1 METLTFRYPRL
12 VALIILVLVAGGLS
26 SLLALGRQ
34 EDPTITNL
42 FATATTVFPGAE
54 PGRVETLVTARIEDA
69 LRELSEVDVIEST
82 SATGISIVS
91 IELTDTLPDDQIE
104 QVWSE
109 IRDTLSEAEVE
120 FPAGAG
126 APELETD
133 GAGAYGA
140 IAALSASHEGV
151 STAVMGRYATDIAD
165 QLRNV
170 PGTKLVDV
178 FGAPEEEVLVTI
190 DPQRSAA
197 LGLTA
202 RDISRAI
209 QAADAKGQA
218 GRLRATGNDLVINL
232 TGEIDALDR
241 LRNVV
246 VRESDNGTITWL
258 GDIAEVSR
266 GVRTPVAE
274 MAIHNGRPAI
284 LIAAKLEDG
293 LQVDQWMTMVREE
306 VDAYQ
311 DMVPA
316 SLSLDLSF
324 DQSTYTSDRLLE
336 VATNMAIGVALVV
349 GVLFITLGA
358 RAALIVALILPIVSL
373 ASLLTMNFLGL
384 AIHQMS
390 VTGLIVAL
398 GLLVDAGIVM
408 TDEVA
413 KRVRRGEARINA
425 AGAATKRLFAPLL
438 ASTLTTALSF
448 TPMILLPGP
457 AGDFVGSIAIA
468 VVVML
473 LWSFAIAVT
482 VTPALAAW
490 TMPDGQTPSWL
501 ATGVPGGVIAWLFER
516 SLRWAVANPLRSI
529 ALSLI
534 LPVLGFVSMPTLTAQ
549 FFPGVDRDQFHIEVE
564 LGPAA
569 AITKTGETVAV
580 LDAALR
586 DRDEIESVNWVIGR
600 SAPAFYYNIVGNR
613 DNAPQYAQALVTTA
627 SPQATEAILPDLQR
641 DLSALA
647 PEAQVLVRGLV
658 QGPPVAAPVELRL
671 VGPDLDTLS
680 DLGDELRAMLADVP
694 TVTTTRAT
702 INAVPPK
709 VSIAVDEARAR
720 LLGLDLAAIT
730 GQMQAGLEGVTGG
743 TLVEG
748 TDELP
753 VRVRLG
759 DAERGDLNAISDL
772 PIIVPNAAALS
783 AQGTFPALPLSAIA
797 DVEIVPSNSSI
808 TRRNAER
815 VNTVQAFI
823 LRGVLPEEALAD
835 TQALLAESG
844 FAPPPGYRL
853 EFGGDSDARADTLG
867 NLLAS
872 VGLIVLLT
880 IAVIVLTFN
889 SFRLSVIAF
898 IVCGLS
904 AGLSILALAIF
915 QYPFGI
921 NAIIGVIG
929 SIGVSINA
937 AIIIMTGLQ
946 ADGHASAG
954 DETAMVDV
962 LMGSSR
968 HIVSTTITTF
978 GGFLPL
984 ILAGGGFWPPFAM
997 SVAGGVL
1004 LSTVVSFYFTPPMFK
1019 LLYAGKRRSQQAAID
1034 LASFDAGPR
1043 EANGRPVQ
1051 PLRLAAE

>member
-26 SLLALGRQ
+26 SLMALGRQ

-54 PGRVETLVTARIEDA
+54 PERVETLVTAKIEDV

-91 IELTDTLPDDQIE
+91 IELTDTLPDNQIE

-109 IRDTLSEAEVE
+109 IRDALSDAQVE

-126 APELETD
+126 TPELETD

-140 IAALSASHEGV
+140 IAALSARHDNV
-151 STAVMGRYATDIAD
+151 STAVMGRYATDFAD
-165 QLRNV
+165 RLRNV
-170 PGTKLVDV
+170 PGTKLVDL

-209 QAADAKGQA
+209 QSADAKGQA

-246 VRESDNGTITWL
+246 VRESANGTITWL

-266 GVRTPVAE
+266 GVRTPAAE
-274 MAIHNGRPAI
+274 LAIHDGRRAI

-293 LQVDQWMTMVREE
+293 LQVDRWMTMIREE
-306 VDAYQ
+306 VAAYQ
-311 DMVPA
+311 DKVPA

-413 KRVRRGEARINA
+413 KRVRRGETRINA
-425 AGAATKRLFAPLL
+425 AGAATRRLFAPLL

-473 LWSFAIAVT
+473 LWSFAVAVT

-490 TMPDGQTPSWL
+490 TMPDGQTRSWF
-501 ATGVPGGVIAWLFER
+501 ANGVPGGPIAWLFER
-516 SLRWAVANPLRSI
+516 SLCWAVANPLRSV

-534 LPVLGFVSMPTLTAQ
+534 LPILGFVSMPTLTAQ

-580 LDAALR
+580 LDAVLR
-586 DRDEIESVNWVIGR
+586 DHDEIESVSWVIGR
-600 SAPAFYYNIVGNR
+600 SAPGFYYNIVGNR

-627 SPQATEAILPDLQR
+627 SPEATETILPELQR
-641 DLSALA
+641 SLSALA

-730 GQMQAGLEGVTGG
+730 GQMQAGLEGATGG
-743 TLVEG
+743 SLVEG

-759 DAERGDLNAISDL
+759 DAERGDLNAIADL

-797 DVEIVPSNSSI
+797 DIEIVPSNSSI

-823 LRGVLPEEALAD
+823 LRGVLPEEALAE
-835 TQALLAESG
+835 TQALLAETG

-889 SFRLSVIAF
+889 SFRLSAIAF

-946 ADGHASAG
+946 ADDHASAG
-954 DETAMVDV
+954 DEAAMVEV

-1004 LSTVVSFYFTPPMFK
+1004 LSTIVSFYFTPPMFK
-1019 LLYAGKRRSQQAAID
+1019 LIYAAKGRSQRSAID
-1034 LASFDAGPR
+1034 VDSLDAGRR
-1043 EANGRPVQ
+1043 ELNDGAVQ